1 MIAKIGRSGNLY
13 GALAYN
19 QLKVENENGK
29 ILFANKIIE
38 TPTGA
43 YTVAQLAQSFAPYL
57 IANRNTEKH
66 TLHISLNPDPK
77 DKVSDDRFRQMAEE
91 YMREMG
97 YGEQPFVVFK
107 HTDIDRS
114 HIHIV
119 SVCVDEQG
127 KKISDKFE
135 KMRSMNVCRELER
148 QHGLIP
154 ATDKEHKQN
163 DKIFRPVDYRA
174 GDVKSQIASV
184 VRHLPNYY
192 KFQTL
197 GEYNALLS
205 LFNVTTEKV
214 EGELQGKMRQ
224 GLLYIPLNEKGER
237 AGHPFKASLFGKN
250 AGLPAL
256 ELHFAKCKE
265 DLKDHP
271 SKQTLKA
278 VISIALK
285 STNDEQAFKKQLSEQ
300 GINVVVRRNDTGRI
314 YGITFIDHNSKAVWN
329 GSRLAKELS
338 ANTFNDY
345 WNNNIKPEIK
355 EPVVQLPKTSTS
367 NDADLPAE
375 EPHHLFDFL
384 NTTEKHEDGLIE
396 AFGGLLPEAQGDDY
410 EEQDFANKMKK
421 KKKEDCKR
429 SDFGIKNLFL
439 KRFIELSLYNSERI

>member
-1 MIAKIGRSGNLY
+1 VIAKIGRSGNLY

-19 QLKVENENGK
+19 NLKIEKENGQ
-29 ILFANKIIE
+29 ILFANKMIE
-38 TPTGA
+38 TASGQ

-77 DKVSDDRFRQMAEE
+77 DIVNDDKFREMAQQ

-97 YGEQPFVVFK
+97 YGEQPFIVFK

-135 KMRSMNVCRELER
+135 KMRSMNVCRELEK
-148 QHGLIP
+148 QYHLIP
-154 ATDKEHKQN
+154 ATDKERNQT
-163 DKIFRPVDYRA
+163 DKVFRPVDYRA

-192 KFQTL
+192 QYQTL

-205 LFNVTTEKV
+205 LFNITTEKI
-214 EGELQGKMRQ
+214 EGELQGKMQQ

-237 AGHPFKASLFGKN
+237 AGHPFKASLFGKS

-256 ELHFAKCKE
+256 ELHFAKCKTA
-265 DLKDHP
+265 LKDNP
-271 SKQTLKA
+271 TKQTLKSA
-278 VISIALK
+278 VTIALK
-285 STNDEQAFKKQLSEQ
+285 TTSDEQAFKKQLGEQ
-300 GINVVVRRNDTGRI
+300 GINIVVRRNDTGRI
-314 YGITFIDHNSKAVWN
+314 YGITFIDHNSKTVWN
-329 GSRLAKELS
+329 GSRLATELS

-355 EPVVQLPKTSTS
+355 EPDKLIPKIART

-375 EPHHLFDFL
+375 EPHHLFDFV
-384 NTTEKHEDGLIE
+384 TTDKNEDGLVE
-396 AFGGLLPEAQGDDY
+396 ALGGLLIPEAQGEDY
-410 EEQDFANKMKK
+410 EEQDFANRMKK
-421 KKKEDCKR
+421 KRKR
-429 SDFGIKNLFL
+429 
-439 KRFIELSLYNSERI
+439 KRGQ

>member
-19 QLKVENENGK
+19 QLKVENENGQ
-29 ILFANKIIE
+29 ILFGNKMIE
-38 TPTGA
+38 TASGHYSA
-43 YTVAQLAQSFAPYL
+43 SQLAQSFAPYL

-66 TLHISLNPDPK
+66 TMHISLNPDPQ
-77 DKVSDDRFRQMAEE
+77 DKVSDDKYREMAEA
-91 YMREMG
+91 YMQEMG
-97 YGEQPFVVFK
+97 YGQQPYVVFK

-148 QHGLIP
+148 KYGLIP

-163 DKIFRPVDYRA
+163 DKVFRRLDYQA

-192 KFQTL
+192 KYQTL

-205 LFNVTTEKV
+205 LFNITTEKV
-214 EGELQGKMRQ
+214 DGELQGKMQQ

-237 AGHPFKASLFGKN
+237 AGHPFKASLFGKD

-256 ELHFAKCKE
+256 ELHFAKCKA

-271 SKQTLKA
+271 AKPTIKA
-278 VISIALK
+278 GVTIALK
-285 STNDEQAFKKQLSEQ
+285 STSDEQAFKKQLGEQ
-300 GINVVVRRNDTGRI
+300 GINVVVRRSDTGRV
-314 YGITFIDHNSKAVWN
+314 YGITFVDHNSKTVWN
-329 GSRLAKELS
+329 GSQLGKELS

-345 WNNNIKPEIK
+345 WNNNIKQEIR
-355 EPVVQLPKTSTS
+355 EPVELQSKISIS
-367 NDADLPAE
+367 NDPDLSAE

-384 NTTEKHEDGLIE
+384 NTTEKHQDGLIE
-396 AFGGLLPEAQGDDY
+396 ALGGLLPEAQGEDY
-410 EEQDFANKMKK
+410 QEQDFANKMKK
-421 KKKEDCKR
+421 KRNRHRGQK
-429 SDFGIKNLFL
+429 
-439 KRFIELSLYNSERI
+439 

>member
-1 MIAKIGRSGNLY
+1 VIAKIGRSGNLY

-19 QLKVENENGK
+19 QLKVENENGQ
-29 ILFANKIIE
+29 ILFANKMIE
-38 TPTGA
+38 TASGH
-43 YTVAQLAQSFAPYL
+43 YSVAQLAQSFAPYL

-66 TLHISLNPDPK
+66 TLHISLNPDPN
-77 DKVSDDRFRQMAEE
+77 DKVSDDKFREMAEQ

-97 YGEQPFVVFK
+97 YGEQPFIVFK

-148 QHGLIP
+148 KYRLIP
-154 ATDKEHKQN
+154 ATDKERKQT
-163 DKIFRPVDYRA
+163 DKVFRPVDYRA

-192 KFQTL
+192 QYQTL

-205 LFNVTTEKV
+205 LFNITAEKI
-214 EGELQGKMRQ
+214 EGELQGKMQQ
-224 GLLYIPLNEKGER
+224 GLLYIPLNEKGDR
-237 AGHPFKASLFGKN
+237 AGHPFKASLFGKS
-250 AGLPAL
+250 AGLSAL
-256 ELHFAKCKE
+256 ELHFAKCKTA
-265 DLKDHP
+265 LKDSP
-271 SKQTLKA
+271 TKQTLKSA
-278 VISIALK
+278 VTIALK
-285 STNDEQAFKKQLSEQ
+285 TTNDEQAFKKQLAAQ

-329 GSRLAKELS
+329 GSRLATELS

-345 WNNNIKPEIK
+345 WNNNIKPDIK
-355 EPVVQLPKTSTS
+355 EPAVLQPKLSTS

-384 NTTEKHEDGLIE
+384 TTDKHEDGLIE
-396 AFGGLLPEAQGDDY
+396 ALGGLLPEAQGEDY

-421 KKKEDCKR
+421 KHKR
-429 SDFGIKNLFL
+429 
-439 KRFIELSLYNSERI
+439 KRRL

>member
-278 VISIALK
+278 AISIALK

-384 NTTEKHEDGLIE
+384 NTTEKNEDGLIE

>member
-1 MIAKIGRSGNLY
+1 MIAKIGRSENLY

-19 QLKVENENGK
+19 NLKIEKENGQ
-29 ILFANKIIE
+29 ILFTNKIIE
-38 TPTGA
+38 TANGQ
-43 YTVAQLAQSFAPYL
+43 YTVTQLAQSFAPYL

-66 TLHISLNPDPK
+66 TLHISLNPDPN
-77 DKVSDDRFRQMAEE
+77 DKVSDDKFREMAQQ
-91 YMREMG
+91 YMQEMG

-135 KMRSMNVCRELER
+135 KMRSMNVCRELEKH
-148 QHGLIP
+148 HGLIP

-163 DKIFRPVDYRA
+163 DKIFRPVDYKT

-184 VRHLPNYY
+184 VRHLQNYY
-192 KFQTL
+192 QFQTL

-205 LFNVTTEKV
+205 LFNITTKKV
-214 EGELQGKMRQ
+214 EGELRGKPQQ

-237 AGHPFKASLFGKN
+237 AGHPFKASLFGKS
-250 AGLPAL
+250 AGLAGL
-256 ELHFAKCKE
+256 ELHFEKSKIT
-265 DLKDHP
+265 LKNHP
-271 SKQTLKA
+271 IKQTLKSA
-278 VISIALK
+278 VTIALQ
-285 STNDEQAFKKQLSEQ
+285 STDNEQTFKRKLAEQ
-300 GINVVVRRNDTGRI
+300 GINVVIRRNDTGRI
-314 YGITFIDHNSKAVWN
+314 YGITFIDHNSKSVWN
-329 GSRLAKELS
+329 GSRLTKELS

-345 WNNNIKPEIK
+345 WNNNIKPDIK
-355 EPVVQLPKTSTS
+355 EPAVLQPKLSTT

-384 NTTEKHEDGLIE
+384 TTDKHEDGLIE
-396 AFGGLLPEAQGDDY
+396 ALGGLLPEAQGEDY

-421 KKKEDCKR
+421 K
-429 SDFGIKNLFL
+429 L
-439 KRFIELSLYNSERI
+439 KRKNRR

>member
-66 TLHISLNPDPK
+66 TLHISLNPDPN
-77 DKVSDDRFRQMAEE
+77 DKVSDDKFREMAEQ

-119 SVCVDEQG
+119 SVCVDEEG

-135 KMRSMNVCRELER
+135 KMRSMNVCRELEK
-148 QHGLIP
+148 QYGLIP

-174 GDVKSQIASV
+174 GDIKSQIASV

-192 KFQTL
+192 QYQTL

-278 VISIALK
+278 AISIALK

-345 WNNNIKPEIK
+345 WNNNIKPKIEK
-355 EPVVQLPKTSTS
+355 PDVQQPKISTS

-384 NTTEKHEDGLIE
+384 TTDKHEDGLIE
-396 AFGGLLPEAQGDDY
+396 AFGGLLLEAQGEDY
-410 EEQDFANKMKK
+410 REQDFVNKIRKK
-421 KKKEDCKR
+421 RKKR
-429 SDFGIKNLFL
+429 SG
-439 KRFIELSLYNSERI
+439 R